1 MDREHVLLLDRSGYG
16 RYRTADGR
24 PFLDPDA
31 FEVSLAMQ
39 PDRADGAH
47 PGELARV
54 VLVDLGDEGAT
65 LRAAAALHRWRP
77 ISRVLTVAER
87 LVLTAG
93 RLRGALGL
101 PGFSLEQ
108 MLVFRDKAVM
118 KRHFRAHG
126 LRTPEFMEIERPTD
140 ALPMLKRHGRI
151 VLKPLREMGSSGVYH
166 VDSPAELVRLSVDGL
181 ADYGAYE
188 AEEFIDG
195 ELYHVDGVVEEGRPV
210 AAIASRYLDPTDNYA
225 RGLGFRSV
233 AVDDGPARDTV
244 LEFSR
249 RVHAA
254 VPWFSGVTH
263 LEVFLDRRSE
273 PVLCEI
279 GARPGGGGIPASFH
293 HRYGIVLTEPALL
306 GQLDRPLPS
315 LVESQPP
322 ASRATGWLM
331 VYPPSPGVLRG
342 LRLPSVRQDWVV
354 AVQRNRA
361 HGERLGMPQTFSHA
375 VAVVTVCGPDE
386 STVVARLDE
395 ISAATSV
402 ELD

>member
-16 RYRTADGR
+16 RYRRSDGR

-31 FEVSLAMQ
+31 FEVSLAML
-39 PDRADGAH
+39 PDRADGAR

-54 VLVDLGDEGAT
+54 VPVDLGDEGAT
-65 LRAAAALHRWRP
+65 LRAVAQLHRSRP
-77 ISRVLTVAER
+77 IDRVVTVAER

-151 VLKPLREMGSSGVYH
+151 VLKPLREMGSSGVYL
-166 VDSPAELVRLSVDGL
+166 VDSPGQLVLLGQDGL
-181 ADYGAYE
+181 DDYGAYE

-195 ELYHVDGVVEEGRPV
+195 DLYHVDGVVHEGRPV
-210 AAIASRYLDPTDNYA
+210 AAIASRYLDPTDNYT
-225 RGLGFRSV
+225 RGLRFRSV
-233 AVDDGPARDTV
+233 AADDGPARDAV

-263 LEVFLDRRSE
+263 LEVFLDRSGE

-279 GARPGGGGIPASFH
+279 GGRPGGGGIGAAFH
-293 HRYGIVLTEPALL
+293 HRYGVALTEAALL

-315 LVESQPP
+315 LVERQPP
-322 ASRATGWLM
+322 SERATGWLM
-331 VYPPSPGVLRG
+331 VYPPSSGVLRV
-342 LRLPSVRQDWVV
+342 LDTPPPAEWVV
-354 AVQRNRA
+354 AVQRNRRD
-361 HGERLGMPQTFSHA
+361 GERLAMARTFSHA

-386 STVVARLDE
+386 PTVIARLDS

-402 ELD
+402 EMS